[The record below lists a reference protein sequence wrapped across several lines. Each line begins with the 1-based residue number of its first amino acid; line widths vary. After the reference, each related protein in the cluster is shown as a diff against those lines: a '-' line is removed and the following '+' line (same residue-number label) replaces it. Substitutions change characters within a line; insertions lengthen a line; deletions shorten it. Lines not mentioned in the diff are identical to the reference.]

1 MFELAAQGKTALT
14 TMGNATKKAA
24 AISADQTGVSAVEF
38 AFFAG
43 LLSFGL
49 INTADLSTYI
59 YKRLELENATQMGAQ
74 AAWKTCDLQHIPA
87 TTNCPGLLTAITN
100 AVHSTSLGT
109 QVSLQTGSPSEG
121 YYCLN
126 SSNTLQYVSDVG
138 TKPADCSA
146 VGMPNLKPV
155 DYIKITTKYNY
166 APLFSGITVASM
178 LDTPITKTTLMRLN

>member
-1 MFELAAQGKTALT
+1 MFELAAQRKTALT
-14 TMGNATKKAA
+14 TMGNATKRAA
-24 AISADQTGVSAVEF
+24 AISADQRGVSAIEF

-146 VGMPNLKPV
+146 AGMPNLKPV
-155 DYIKITTKYNY
+155 DYIKITDE
-166 APLFSGITVASM
+166 I
-178 LDTPITKTTLMRLN
+178 